1 MRATRL
7 SRRLVGRVAGGAAIA
22 GVGYALATWFD
33 FEPQPVPYA
42 VWSVIAIA
50 MVFLALDSV
59 DAPIAYWQS
68 PVQPR
73 PDRAGEVT
81 SDLRVLT
88 SNQQA
93 DRPSDAL
100 AERLVALARGRDPAL
115 ADDLQRE
122 LASGGRIRP
131 AEIDRI
137 LTRIEESRERS

>member
-1 MRATRL
+1 VKGTLRPSA
-7 SRRLVGRVAGGAAIA
+7 GRVAGGAVIA
-22 GVGYALATWFD
+22 GVGYAVATWFD
-33 FEPQPVPYA
+33 FEPQPIPYA
-42 VWSVIAIA
+42 VWAVIAIA
-50 MVFLALDSV
+50 MVFLVVDSV
-59 DAPIAYWQS
+59 DAPVAYWQS

-122 LASGGRIRP
+122 LAGRGRIPP

-137 LTRIEESRERS
+137 LTRIEEVRDRR